1 MSNNTLS
8 FRSNRFEV
16 VPQVFSPMEYSVP
29 YEWGNLHVTEEAHAA
44 YEMIPLTPT
53 KPCDLELMM
62 PGRSRRGSEP
72 RLDLVLAGPSEAK
85 NADEGTTFW
94 SSVYADDNQ
103 VIVVAGHTKDKAAM
117 ISTTKQNILDG
128 YRQFFGSES
137 VPDEE
142 ILDTVGVVDGVS
154 INEALDNNVSQ
165 AFAHEFADIFDSV
178 VRTTLEHS
186 RNFSDNMQ
194 FLRNAATIGF
204 VTIAGISPVISL
216 GYEVS
221 ESLPT
226 LAPSIFTAITV
237 GGLLLSTKKY
247 IHSQHER
254 TILNTQIANAKA
266 ELVSGSIHDTY
277 CDAHFDNQF
286 EEIFSR

>member
-1 MSNNTLS
+1 MSNITLS

-53 KPCDLELMM
+53 KPCDLELVK

-72 RLDLVLAGPSEAK
+72 RLDLILAGPSEAN
-85 NADEGTTFW
+85 NAGEGTTFW

-117 ISTTKQNILDG
+117 ISTSRQNIFDS
-128 YRQFFGSES
+128 YRQFIGTES
-137 VPDEE
+137 ASDEE
-142 ILDTVGVVDGVS
+142 ILDTVGVVGGGS
-154 INEALDNNVSQ
+154 IDEVLDNKVSQ
-165 AFAHEFADIFDSV
+165 AFAHEFADVFESAV
-178 VRTTLEHS
+178 GTTLEHYK
-186 RNFSDNMQ
+186 NLFDNMQ

-204 VTIAGISPVISL
+204 VSIAGISPAVSL

-221 ESLPT
+221 ESLAT
-226 LAPSIFTAITV
+226 LAPAIFTAITV
-237 GGLLLSTKKY
+237 GGLLRSTRKY
-247 IHSQHER
+247 VHSQHER
-254 TILNTQIANAKA
+254 TVLNTQIANAKA

-277 CDAHFDNQF
+277 CDTHFDNQF